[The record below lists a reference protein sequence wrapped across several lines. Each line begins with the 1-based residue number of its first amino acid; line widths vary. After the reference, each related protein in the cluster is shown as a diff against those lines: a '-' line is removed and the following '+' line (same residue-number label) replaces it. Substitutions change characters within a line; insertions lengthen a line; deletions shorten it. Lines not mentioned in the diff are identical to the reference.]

1 VVEANVLR
9 MFVRGFVEFLILW
22 ITSQGPMH
30 GYLIMKKLEEYT
42 SVSYGPGTV
51 YPILYKLESMNLL
64 KGEWRSTGERKVKV
78 YTITDEGI
86 KVLKRLRSIL
96 IPLVPEAEVC
106 ESGVVIPR

>member
-1 VVEANVLR
+1 MEANVLR
-9 MFVRGFVEFLILW
+9 MFVRGFIEFLILW

-64 KGEWRSTGERKVKV
+64 RGEWKRTGERKVKV

-86 KVLKRLRSIL
+86 EVLKRLRSIL
-96 IPLVPEAEVC
+96 TPLVPETEVC
-106 ESGVVIPR
+106 ESGVVMSR

>member
-1 VVEANVLR
+1 MEANVLR
-9 MFVRGFVEFLILW
+9 MFVRGFIEFLILW

-51 YPILYKLESMNLL
+51 YPILYKLESLNLL
-64 KGEWRSTGERKVKV
+64 KGEWRSIGERKVKV

-86 KVLKRLRSIL
+86 KVLKRLRSMLTPL
-96 IPLVPEAEVC
+96 IPETKVC
-106 ESGVVIPR
+106 ESGMVISR

>member
-1 VVEANVLR
+1 MEANVLR

-106 ESGVVIPR
+106 KSGVVIPR